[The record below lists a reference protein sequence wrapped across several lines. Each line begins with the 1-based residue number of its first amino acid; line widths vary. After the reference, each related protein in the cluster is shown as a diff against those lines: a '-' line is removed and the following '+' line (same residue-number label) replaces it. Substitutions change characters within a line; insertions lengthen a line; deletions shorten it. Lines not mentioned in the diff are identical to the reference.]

1 VPVRLLP
8 NAADGPLRTRRR
20 RSKRSDCSW
29 RETARL
35 RVTHE
40 LQEPSNH
47 RACDRVGERGDAIVP
62 AALVVGTRAA
72 LLDLDDSRP
81 RPALCHAHDEPLAR
95 LRPVADAVLLRP
107 LPSPARPH
115 SLGCAKGRRT
125 AVAGVHE
132 RALTSQLPRRRRHGD
147 RTRGWGALTGNEVN
161 LVGFGEPVRIGG
173 TAVTANVRTGSRRVV
188 GNLRGARAR
197 PSWSS

>member
-1 VPVRLLP
+1 MQAITHARSVRP
-8 NAADGPLRTRRR
+8 NTADGPLRTRRR

-72 LLDLDDSRP
+72 LLDLDDSTP
-81 RPALCHAHDEPLAR
+81 QPALCHAHDEPLAW
-95 LRPVADAVLLRP
+95 LRPVADAVLRRP
-107 LPSPARPH
+107 LPFP
-115 SLGCAKGRRT
+115 GRT
-125 AVAGVHE
+125 ALVRICEG
-132 RALTSQLPRRRRHGD
+132 PKDGG
-147 RTRGWGALTGNEVN
+147 GWGA
-161 LVGFGEPVRIGG
+161 
-173 TAVTANVRTGSRRVV
+173 
-188 GNLRGARAR
+188 
-197 PSWSS
+197 